1 MARMVLCWTAASGNQ
16 RLCPLEDHMNTRK
29 LNLTPVPTP
38 AKFVAFTLITC
49 ASVVMLGSTAA
60 SADDRQPIRP
70 RVKASYTE
78 QALMK
83 IRRTEA
89 KQLQQIQTGVRNGSL
104 TFKEANR
111 INNKM
116 ARVERKVRSYMRD
129 KRLRAFEA
137 RKIGRMQ
144 TLVFQSIR
152 KLRNNRVARFGYL
165 PHNLVRPAIR
175 PNPRKRVPRASA
187 QGPGKMRPAKLRPGK
202 MRPRKVNGR
211 KPMLPAHVTL

>member
-1 MARMVLCWTAASGNQ
+1 MYKRN
-16 RLCPLEDHMNTRK
+16 

-38 AKFVAFTLITC
+38 TKFTAFTLITC
-49 ASVVMLGSTAA
+49 ASVVMLGSAAA
-60 SADDRQPIRP
+60 SADDRRPVRP
-70 RVKASYTE
+70 RVQASYTE

-83 IRRTEA
+83 IRRTET

-111 INNKM
+111 LNNKL
-116 ARVERKVRSYMRD
+116 ARVERKVRRYMRD
-129 KRLRAFEA
+129 KRMRAFEA

-152 KLRNNRVARFGYL
+152 KLRSNRVARFGYG
-165 PHNLVRPAIR
+165 PHNRVRPVMR
-175 PNPRKRVPRASA
+175 PNPRKRAPRVRAP
-187 QGPGKMRPAKLRPGK
+187 GPGKFKPGK
-202 MRPRKVNGR
+202 VNPGKLRPRKVNGH

>member
-1 MARMVLCWTAASGNQ
+1 MFKRT
-16 RLCPLEDHMNTRK
+16 
-29 LNLTPVPTP
+29 LNLIPVPTP
-38 AKFVAFTLITC
+38 GKFTAFTLISC
-49 ASVVMLGSTAA
+49 GLVVMLGSTAA
-60 SADDRQPIRP
+60 SADDRRPIRP

-116 ARVERKVRSYMRD
+116 ARVERAVRRYMRD

-144 TLVFQSIR
+144 TLVSQSIR

-165 PHNLVRPAIR
+165 PHNLVRPAMR
-175 PNPRKRVPRASA
+175 PNPRKQAPRARL
-187 QGPGKMRPAKLRPGK
+187 RPAPKPNHGKL
-202 MRPRKVNGR
+202 MPRKVNGQ